1 MSGVWVVK
9 SVGFNG
15 GRSQQYF
22 QFHWDFHN
30 SKAGAFDNS
39 YSGSFWSIECW
50 NIIIRYDD
58 RCIASYCIFLPRDTY
73 IQSKLS
79 RIKINFATQDMN
91 QDVYYKDLFTIVCM
105 IILPFLLPMKLFY
118 DNCGA
123 ANESKAIVWDPDPA
137 RHV

>member
-1 MSGVWVVK
+1 MSYFTLILTVKCTVVPQEVVALTHSMSGVWVVK

-39 YSGSFWSIECW
+39 SSGSFWSIECW

-58 RCIASYCIFLPRDTY
+58 SCIASYCIFLPRDTY

-79 RIKINFATQDMN
+79 RINFATQDMN

-105 IILPFLLPMKLFY
+105 IILPFQLL
-118 DNCGA
+118 
-123 ANESKAIVWDPDPA
+123 
-137 RHV
+137 